1 MDKCQACA
9 RFDIDLS
16 PAAFDK
22 LAPEPEGRS
31 ISPLP
36 KANCQD
42 SGYVAIYLDSV
53 VASVSRSVCIYT
65 SSLKES
71 GMALPPRCSENLMR
85 HCIGPTSGYLTA

>member
-1 MDKCQACA
+1 VDKCQSCA
-9 RFDIDLS
+9 KFDIDLS

-22 LAPEPEGRS
+22 LAPAAKGRS

-36 KANCQD
+36 KANSQN

-53 VASVSRSVCIYT
+53 VASVSGSLCSYT

-71 GMALPPRCSENLMR
+71 GMVLPPRCSENLLR
-85 HCIGPTSGYLTA
+85 LCGGPTSGYLTA